1 MAMLRA
7 LMARICGRREP
18 GTEPEGSK
26 QALRH
31 LVRVKA

>member
-7 LMARICGRREP
+7 LMARIWGRREP

-26 QALRH
+26 QA
-31 LVRVKA
+31 VRPLARFKA